1 MLRFLGRG
9 FGLILL
15 AIIVAAGYGFVS
27 GDIIK
32 WQPIAAGY
40 VTQARAGIDDMRKPK
55 PAEPVAEVKP
65 PAITVFPAKK
75 QEIVETVVVTGSLVA
90 EEEVVVGVDLDGQ
103 KIIELNADQ
112 GDSVKQGQ
120 VLARLN
126 RDSLDVQLA
135 QSDAALAKSDVA
147 IAQAE
152 TQVTQADLS
161 LTDAQTTLD
170 RTTPLQAKGYA
181 TTSLLDTQT
190 IALRT
195 AKSRLE
201 NAKAGLDFA
210 KADRKTIEASRQ
222 DVALKITKTELK
234 APTDGL
240 VLVRNGKLGQLA
252 AGAGDPLFRMARD
265 GKIEL
270 DAEVTESLL
279 HQLEVGQ
286 KVAVTPAGFQTPVE
300 GTVRLV
306 TPQVDQTTRL
316 GHVRVSLPRDAALH
330 VGSFARGLVITA
342 RHDSVALPLTAIQVD
357 VHATTAQVV
366 KDGRIDTRTLV
377 TGIRGNGLI
386 EVISG
391 IAAGE
396 SVVLKAGTFV
406 RDGDQVTPVVANP
419 AAADAGSANT
429 KEIRS

>member
-1 MLRFLGRG
+1 MFLRFLGRG

-15 AIIVAAGYGFVS
+15 AVVGVAAYGFVS
-27 GDIIK
+27 GDIVK
-32 WQPIAAGY
+32 WQPVVANYVSEAG
-40 VTQARAGIDDMRKPK
+40 AKIDAMRKPK
-55 PAEPVAEVKP
+55 PPAPVAEAKP
-65 PAITVFPAKK
+65 PAITVIPAKA
-75 QEIVETVVVTGSLVA
+75 QEVVETVVVTGTLVA
-90 EEEVVVGVDLDGQ
+90 EEEVVISVDIDGQ
-103 KIIELNADQ
+103 KIVELNADQ
-112 GDSVKQGQ
+112 GDTVKQGQ

-126 RDSLDVQLA
+126 RDSLEVQLA
-135 QSDAALAKSDVA
+135 ESDAALAKSDVA
-147 IAQAE
+147 IQQAE
-152 TQVTQADLS
+152 TQVTQAELAQ
-161 LTDAQTTLD
+161 TDAQTTLD

-181 TTSLLDTQT
+181 TTSQLDSQT

-210 KADRKTIEASRQ
+210 KADRKSIEASRQ
-222 DVALKITKTELK
+222 DTVLKLSKTELK

-252 AGAGDPLFRMARD
+252 SGAGDPLFRIARD

-279 HQLEVGQ
+279 HQLAVGQ
-286 KVAVTPAGFQTPVE
+286 KVAVRPAGFTTPVE
-300 GTVRLV
+300 GVVRLV

-316 GHVRVSLPRDAALH
+316 GHVRVSLPADAGLR
-330 VGSFARGLVITA
+330 VGSFARGEVVTA
-342 RHDSVALPLTAIQVD
+342 RHTGVALPITAIQVD
-357 VHATTAQVV
+357 THETTAQVV
-366 KDGRIDTRTLV
+366 KDGRIDTRKLV

-386 EVISG
+386 EIMSG

-406 RDGDQVTPVVANP
+406 RDGDQVTPIDASVD
-419 AAADAGSANT
+419 AAAAATGA